1 MGKPVSKSVVSVT
14 IGKEGDSSGN
24 SLEAYLSGGNYD
36 SENSSLTQASTNK
49 QSYARLVGD
58 ATATLRR
65 ESFTKR
71 AGSDAVAGD
80 GRVSSR
86 NNLDRVVTIQTL
98 INTYYFYSYYGKLL
112 AEYDHTGAFVRD
124 YNYFGISA

>member
-24 SLEAYLSGGNYD
+24 SLEAYLSGGNYGGA
-36 SENSSLTQASTNK
+36 NSTASQTAVNF
-49 QSYARLVGD
+49 QSYAQMAAD

-65 ESFTKR
+65 EGFTKR

-80 GRVSSR
+80 GRVSGR
-86 NNLDRVVTIQTL
+86 IGLDRVVTIQTL